1 MHSTQHEKRGDF
13 RAGFAGASI
22 FMTVN
27 MKNMKMRIHFYKLYI
42 CLIKKHKKHFR
53 SSGSLV
59 DRYTGMHDSKPICAI
74 SSSISSQLFPV
85 CAMDKCPFVISMLYV
100 RAKKDTF
107 LVFSCFF

>member
-1 MHSTQHEKRGDF
+1 
-13 RAGFAGASI
+13 
-22 FMTVN
+22 MTVG
-27 MKNMKMRIHFYKLYI
+27 MRNMKMRINFYKLYI
-42 CLIKKHKKHFR
+42 CLIKKHKKHFP